1 MEATSAGDGIWF
13 QALGIGFCITEGGSF
28 IFEFPVSGLTTKLYI
43 ISQGRGEEG
52 PSMVITDCVEASI
65 EDSGM
70 VRRRLIWG
78 DTNVTPDWSS
88 IIASP
93 TVDFLVNG

>member
-1 MEATSAGDGIWF
+1 M
-13 QALGIGFCITEGGSF
+13 GFCITAGGSS
-28 IFEFPVSGLTTKLYI
+28 ISEFPVSALTIKLCI

-52 PSMVITDCVEASI
+52 PSIVITDCVEASI

-70 VRRRLIWG
+70 VRMFLMEG

-88 IIASP
+88 MIASP
-93 TVDFLVNG
+93 TVDFFVNGCVILTGHVLL

>member
-1 MEATSAGDGIWF
+1 M
-13 QALGIGFCITEGGSF
+13 GFCITDGGSF
-28 IFEFPVSGLTTKLYI
+28 ISEFPVSGLTTKLYI

-70 VRRRLIWG
+70 VSKCLMEG

-88 IIASP
+88 MIASP
-93 TVDFLVNG
+93 TVEVLVNG

>member
-1 MEATSAGDGIWF
+1 M
-13 QALGIGFCITEGGSF
+13 GFCITEGGSS
-28 IFEFPVSGLTTKLYI
+28 ISEFPVSGLTVRLCM

-52 PSMVITDCVEASI
+52 PSIVITDCVEASI

-70 VRRRLIWG
+70 VRKRLIEG

-88 IIASP
+88 MIARP
-93 TVDFLVNG
+93 TFDLPVNG